1 MANWKTKQ
9 AIALTSTILSFLL
22 LIPAFVLAA
31 ESTITVTSTPFLA
44 FTDIPDSFALGTF
57 PYTVPV
63 TDTHYFSDSSGVLP
77 PSRSLTVQDTRENG
91 GFILQ
96 MDAEAFQPSPPID
109 FRDNLKIV
117 SSGFSDLYGDL
128 TPVNGIIYLP
138 ADGETGFIGDQTVS
152 APVNSVTIDFDDPT
166 AYTAVSGNT
175 LNTTVDLM
183 DGCLTSGGRKG
194 KMNVHLA
201 FDALIPKYTV
211 PPSSGDQYYTTL
223 VYTLSDYTP
232 VSCP

>member
-1 MANWKTKQ
+1 MTHRATI
-9 AIALTSTILSFLL
+9 ASFFFITALTLINLIYASST
-22 LIPAFVLAA
+22 LAA

-57 PYTVPV
+57 PYTIPV
-63 TDTHYFSDSSGVLP
+63 TDTHYFSDPSGTLP
-77 PSRSLTVQDTRENG
+77 SSRSLTVQDTRENG

-96 MDAEAFQPSPPID
+96 LSAEEFQPTPPVD
-109 FRDNLKIV
+109 FRNNLKIV
-117 SSGFSDLYGDL
+117 SSGASDLYGDL

-138 ADGETGFIGDQTVS
+138 ADDETSFIGDQTVS
-152 APVNSVTIDFDDPT
+152 APLDSGSIDFDDSAT
-166 AYTAVSGNT
+166 FNSVSDNT

-194 KMNVHLA
+194 QMNVHLA
-201 FDALIPKYTV
+201 FDALIPKYTL

-232 VSCP
+232 ASCP

>member
-1 MANWKTKQ
+1 MTHRTT
-9 AIALTSTILSFLL
+9 IRSFFFITALTLINLIYASST
-22 LIPAFVLAA
+22 LAA

-44 FTDIPDSFALGTF
+44 FTDIPDSFVLGTF
-57 PYTVPV
+57 PYTIPV
-63 TDTHYFSDSSGVLP
+63 TDTYYFSDSSGVLP
-77 PSRSLTVQDTRENG
+77 SSRSLTVQDTRENG

-96 MDAEAFQPSPPID
+96 LSAEEFQPSPPID
-109 FRDNLKIV
+109 FRDDLKIV
-117 SSGFSDLYGDL
+117 STGASDLYGDL

-138 ADGETGFIGDQTVS
+138 ADGETSFIGDQTVS
-152 APVNSVTIDFDDPT
+152 APIDSPNINFDDSAT
-166 AYTAVSGNT
+166 FDSVSGNT

-232 VSCP
+232 ASCP